1 MDDNLRLPPFRAKDG
16 PPAATAIRYPPTC
29 NPYPPSLLQTTSY
42 GSSSSYASSASYR
55 PPLPPPVQHHS
66 PYPMVM
72 ESSTPEDSAPLT
84 GDSSFD
90 VLDWHPAYQSCQR
103 YFLDYAQHE
112 PGTQALCALINIKL
126 PHQWL
131 SMPVFSAVPA
141 ASGSSSSQSTAGQ
154 FTFGN
159 YPRGGSSSNGSGNG
173 VSSPSR
179 GRNGQREATT
189 FVSLVPYI
197 RRLVVTGF
205 DKPPILHGFF
215 GDDYVRGVLPHVEC
229 ERRNYLFAAKHG
241 GWRTCKKQYD
251 GGSGGGGVDETV
263 PFMKPL
269 QDSKA
274 EEMNAADKAWSSWLA
289 MEDWMVGPRAPEGGR
304 RASREREDSGNEGY
318 HRR

>member
-1 MDDNLRLPPFRAKDG
+1 MDKMHDMRLPPFRAHDV
-16 PPAATAIRYPPTC
+16 PSHPYPQV
-29 NPYPPSLLQTTSY
+29 NPYPPVSQY
-42 GSSSSYASSASYR
+42 NAGWPSSSSYRSQQQQPHYKQQPYSMLMDSSA
-55 PPLPPPVQHHS
+55 
-66 PYPMVM
+66 
-72 ESSTPEDSAPLT
+72 PEESAPLT

-112 PGTQALCALINIKL
+112 AGTQALCALINIKL

-131 SMPVFSAVPA
+131 TTPVPCSNPA
-141 ASGSSSSQSTAGQ
+141 SNGASSSHSSANQ
-154 FTFGN
+154 FTFTSAL
-159 YPRGGSSSNGSGNG
+159 PRGSANGAG
-173 VSSPSR
+173 VSSPSSR
-179 GRNGQREATT
+179 SGPRSGGPRDPPI
-189 FVSLVPYI
+189 FISLVPYI

-215 GDDYVRGVLPHVEC
+215 GDDYARGILPHVEC

-251 GGSGGGGVDETV
+251 GGSQEGGVDETV

-269 QDSKA
+269 TDSKRD
-274 EEMNAADKAWSSWLA
+274 EMDAADKAWSSWLA
-289 MEDWMVGPRAPEGGR
+289 MEDWMVGPRAVDGE
-304 RASREREDSGNEGY
+304 RERKRERDEREEEGY